1 MSQTIQD
8 QMNERFRVRVYKP
21 FPHSDDRHSLEGERM
36 KKEVVDGEERHYF
49 EISGARADYINR
61 MFRHY
66 KVSEPFIP
74 GVDNTELLKITDKP
88 QDEEEK
94 K

>member
-1 MSQTIQD
+1 MSKTIQD
-8 QMNERFRVRVYKP
+8 KVNERFRVRVYKP
-21 FPHSDDRHSLEGERM
+21 YPNSDDRHSLEGE
-36 KKEVVDGEERHYF
+36 KLKSETVDGEERLFF
-49 EISGARADYINR
+49 EISAARADYINR

-74 GVDNTELLKITDKP
+74 GVDNTDLLKIADKP
-88 QDEEEK
+88 EVEEVK